1 MIHRMALSL
10 SVLLV
15 ATACSGSDATNP
27 TGRMASST
35 VSAAA
40 ASSSRTS
47 SPRSGALHVT
57 KECSAYHG
65 LAGEHCTITS
75 SSLKQIEVGSTVT
88 YARSAVAGLLDT
100 DVVLDPPGPGNN
112 SAFGHCTLNLVTVVG
127 RCSFDGGTGKFRHF
141 TAQVNVTLLGARPN
155 FAWDGWYSFRK

>member
-1 MIHRMALSL
+1 MIYRMALSL
-10 SVLLV
+10 SVLLA
-15 ATACSGSDATNP
+15 ATACSGNDATNP

-35 VSAAA
+35 ASA
-40 ASSSRTS
+40 STS
-47 SPRSGALHVT
+47 GEPSPRSGTLHVT

-75 SSLKQIEVGSTVT
+75 SSLKQIAVGSTVT
-88 YARSAVAGLLDT
+88 YARSATAGLMDT

-127 RCSFDGGTGKFRHF
+127 TCTFDGGTGKFTHF
-141 TAQVNVTLLGARPN
+141 TAEVDVTLFGARPN
-155 FAWDGWYSFRK
+155 FAWDGWYSFGG